1 MSDDAK
7 MTRLTTLLSKAVF
20 AAVVAIAPTEVA
32 AWRLDPAPPPARFL
46 PVGDSVV
53 ALWSRDR

>member
-46 PVGDSVV
+46 PVGDLRGGFVV
-53 ALWSRDR
+53 A